1 MVSFRKRF
9 DFFFPLNVLEII
21 NSLLYVE
28 NMLVQILKKKNP
40 KNRRKRKK
48 NDSTKHFDL
57 YFIIGKG
64 FVL

>member
-28 NMLVQILKKKNP
+28 NMLVQILKKKTQ
-40 KNRRKRKK
+40 KIEGKERKMIVQ
-48 NDSTKHFDL
+48 SISICIL
-57 YFIIGKG
+57 
-64 FVL
+64 